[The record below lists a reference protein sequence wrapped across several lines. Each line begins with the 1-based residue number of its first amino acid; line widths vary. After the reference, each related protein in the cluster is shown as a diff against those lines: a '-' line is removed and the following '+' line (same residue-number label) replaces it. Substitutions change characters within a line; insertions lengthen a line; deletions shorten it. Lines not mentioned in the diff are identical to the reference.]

1 MQRSLKY
8 FYFTIFS
15 WVLSAQSPWL
25 LTSDPVG
32 IARSGAQVSYGRSLE
47 ASTFNPALLTT
58 LQDSRSV
65 FISLGLEMQSTQ
77 QTLQSNQTTLYSS
90 DRNRSIPAFG
100 LAWKL
105 NPSWSLGLHSENTFS
120 RHLDF
125 GSGSFGRFFGDRLS
139 LVARLTLA
147 QVAFSPSAYPEFSVG
162 IGIGMLNTDYVGGL
176 SLRSVI
182 PSNPNAPVSTSNPSL
197 GVFEQRL
204 VQSGSISSPVFQV
217 GGRWAI
223 NSRWSMGFAYQ
234 SGTKESPSLSSKTA
248 GTPLYYSN
256 NGFGNPLVGGT
267 TSGATLIA
275 NTTSRPGTGMLELPS
290 RLTWGIRFRPN
301 TTFTMELDIRRMS
314 GNFSIP
320 DWPSLVN
327 VTGTISSPSVL
338 SFAPSANSLRSGRP
352 SMGLSLGADIT
363 LNQSWTLRTGFSQD
377 QSTLSDA
384 YVNPILGG
392 AASSTFS
399 AGFSYIGLGGEWS
412 LGYQIRQSRDI
423 ESKTLDGSWNSGG
436 FSPTGTP
443 VGVEGMGHVIAI
455 GYKTRF

>member
-1 MQRSLKY
+1 MQRHLKY
-8 FYFTIFS
+8 FYFTFVS
-15 WVLSAQSPWL
+15 GVLCAQSPWL

-105 NPSWSLGLHSENTFS
+105 NPSWSLGLHSESTFS

-125 GSGSFGRFFGDRLS
+125 GSGSFTRFFGDRLS
-139 LVARLTLA
+139 LVGRQTLA
-147 QVAFSPSAYPEFSVG
+147 QIAFSPSTHPEFSL
-162 IGIGMLNTDYVGGL
+162 GIGMGMLTTDYIGGL
-176 SLRSVI
+176 SLRGVI
-182 PSNPNAPVSTSNPSL
+182 PSNPNAPVSAANPSL

-204 VQSGSISSPVFQV
+204 MQSASISSPVFQV

-234 SGTKESPSLSSKTA
+234 SGLQKSLPLSSTLSGA
-248 GTPLYYSN
+248 PLFYSN
-256 NGFGNPLVGGT
+256 TGFGNPLVGGIA
-267 TSGATLIA
+267 SGLTLTA
-275 NTTSRPGTGMLELPS
+275 NTTSRPGTGSLELPS

-301 TTFTMELDIRRMS
+301 TTFTMELDVRRMF

-327 VTGTISSPSVL
+327 VSGTISTPSVL

-363 LNQSWTLRTGFSQD
+363 LNQSWTLRAGFSQD
-377 QSTLSDA
+377 QSTLSDV

-399 AGFSYIGLGGEWS
+399 AGFSYIGWGGEWN

-443 VGVEGMGHVIAI
+443 VGVEGMGHMIAI